1 MSFTISHSGG
11 GRSSLVPWGLSDN
24 GMGALMQQP
33 GQFANAFGNAF
44 NGFGQG
50 MAGVAGGMGQVGMG
64 MGSAVGGHSQA
75 MAGHSGAIAN
85 NYNAFAGGNAA
96 IASALANERSNAY
109 GAMSQAEAARQL
121 AAGNIANQ
129 SLAAY
134 GGMGNAAMAA
144 WAQNQSSYNQA
155 LQNMFTG
162 NQLAAS
168 QLGQSRNQALSGMAD
183 AASSLGR
190 GLAAAG
196 VVSDMNFGLGGGG
209 GGGGGMGFEATG
221 PGGPVASGSYDGT
234 GGFSFGDMSGGG
246 SRGPGPEFANTS
258 GRAFGALDTLRNDL
272 MDNTFLNNLEAA
284 RRDGFNRLDQQHYT
298 SRTQPFDFIQTAFG
312 DIQDLARP
320 GYAATRQGMDQL
332 YGNIN
337 ANRADFSD
345 FTRALQGGFDTSSQ
359 DLRDNAGR
367 MSADFQSGMGQM
379 GSVLGGLQGV
389 ASNLGSGLSSTQ
401 DAIKDLFGNTLGN
414 MDVFQGPAQQA
425 KARREAQQLN
435 LQYALQD
442 RVRGVQDSLSRKPN
456 DPFLSRRLESLQN
469 QQNLMGR

>member
-1 MSFTISHSGG
+1 MFVYDPHPGVTKWFA
-11 GRSSLVPWGLSDN
+11 PP
-24 GMGALMQQP
+24 GMKDGPGQAALFQQP
-33 GQFANAFGNAF
+33 GQFANAFANAF
-44 NGFGQG
+44 QGYGQG
-50 MAGVAGGMGQVGMG
+50 MAGVAGGMGQLGTGMG
-64 MGSAVGGHSQA
+64 NAIGGHSQA

-96 IASALANERSNAY
+96 IANALANERSSAY

-129 SLAAY
+129 ALAAY
-134 GGMGNAAMAA
+134 GGMGNSAMAA

-168 QLGQSRNQALSGMAD
+168 QLGQSRNQALAGLGDS
-183 AASSLGR
+183 ASSLGR

-196 VVSDMNFGLGGGG
+196 VIGNVDFGMGGM
-209 GGGGGMGFEATG
+209 GGGMGFEATG
-221 PGGPVASGSYDGT
+221 PGGQVASGSF
-234 GGFSFGDMSGGG
+234 GGGGMGGMGGGG
-246 SRGPGPEFANTS
+246 SRGPGPEFAGTADRS
-258 GRAFGALDTLRNDL
+258 FGMLDNLRGDV
-272 MDNTFLNNLEAA
+272 MDNTFLDNLENA
-284 RRDGFNRLDQQHYT
+284 RQEGFNRLDLQHYT
-298 SRTQPFDFIQTAFG
+298 SRTMPFDFMQTAFG
-312 DIQDLARP
+312 NIQDLARP

-401 DAIKDLFGNTLGN
+401 GAIQDLFRNTLGN
-414 MDVFQGPAQQA
+414 MDVFRPRPAASPSQA
-425 KARREAQQLN
+425 
-435 LQYALQD
+435 
-442 RVRGVQDSLSRKPN
+442 RGHFAAPTN
-456 DPFLSRRLESLQN
+456 
-469 QQNLMGR
+469 MGR